1 LKRRKRAGLILA
13 AIFSAA
19 FYLILFPQ
27 PVGKEQFLVPVWAL
41 DLNEAVSPGMSSSVE
56 NQSFHWFRIRDRF
69 GYVGIEGDL
78 RYQDRLIHNV
88 ALSNSGF
95 INFARIP
102 ENLVYKNPDGAFL
115 YGIPSFGY
123 PLLEPSGTRL
133 YTVNTNLSGIKAW
146 SGEGE
151 TIWQADFF
159 SPLTSISLK
168 GEECLL
174 GLLEG
179 KIMFFGPE
187 GELLYE
193 VVEAGSRLPVVLATA
208 LRNDAEQLA
217 WISGID
223 PQRLSIVN
231 RKDSDFSLHYS
242 LDLDSDFRR
251 EILLRYFEEGKFLLF
266 EAPGGIKLLDLARRR
281 IYAAA
286 LPDRVREVALASE
299 RDMLAVGTGSG
310 AGSTLLVFHPLN
322 RRLYAQQLESSDL
335 FLKIID
341 NHLLVGLPYHLLRL
355 DLQEG

>member
-1 LKRRKRAGLILA
+1 MKRRKRAKLILA
-13 AIFSAA
+13 AVFSAA
-19 FYLILFPQ
+19 FYLIFFPQ

-41 DLNEAVSPGMSSSVE
+41 DLNDAVLPGKSSSGE
-56 NQSFHWFRIRDRF
+56 DQLFYWFRIRERF
-69 GYVGIEGDL
+69 GYVGMEGDL
-78 RYQDRLIHNV
+78 RYQDRLLYNV
-88 ALSNSGF
+88 ALSDGGF

-102 ENLVYKNPDGAFL
+102 ENLVYRDPDGAFL

-133 YTVNTNLSGIKAW
+133 YTVNTNLNGIKAW

-151 TIWQADFF
+151 TIWKADFF
-159 SPLTSISLK
+159 SPLTSISLR

-174 GLLEG
+174 GLMEG

-193 VVEAGSRLPVVLATA
+193 VVEAGSRLPVILATA
-208 LRNDAEQLA
+208 LRKDAEQLA

-251 EILLRYFEEGKFLLF
+251 EIILRYFEEGKFLLL
-266 EAPGGIKLLDLARRR
+266 EAPGGIKLLDLAKRRT
-281 IYAAA
+281 YAAT
-286 LPDRVREVALASE
+286 LPGEVREVALASE
-299 RDMLAVGTGSG
+299 RDMLVVGTGSG
-310 AGSTLLVFHPLN
+310 DGSTLLVFHPLN
-322 RRLYAQQLESSDL
+322 RQLYTKQLEGSDL